1 MGSYL
6 FFKSSSLL
14 LRFLVQAHRGSE
26 QRETDALFISYYLIE
41 LVSRNNVPD
50 KEEGGIRIP
59 SRSALCDRLCSWVGI
74 ALQRRC

>member
-1 MGSYL
+1 MLKVTVSG
-6 FFKSSSLL
+6 
-14 LRFLVQAHRGSE
+14 RFGYQDRLCADGE

-41 LVSRNNVPD
+41 LFSRNNVPD

-59 SRSALCDRLCSWVGI
+59 FRSALCDRLCSWVGI